1 MTINTI
7 MSNFK
12 PIEGLAKPIGT
23 TEPKTEGIK
32 GKNNFSEML
41 GDALKEVDTLQKTA
55 DKQIEGIV
63 LGSDN
68 VSPHGAM
75 IALEKADMAFQMMNS
90 VRSKIIRAYE
100 EIIRT
105 QV

>member
-1 MTINTI
+1 MAINNI

-12 PIEGLAKPIGT
+12 PVEGITQSQKGAEIRTDK
-23 TEPKTEGIK
+23 PKTQDK
-32 GKNNFSEML
+32 FSEVL
-41 GDALKEVDTLQKTA
+41 GDALKEVDTLQKSA
-55 DKQIEGIV
+55 DKQIEGLV

-68 VSPHGAM
+68 VSPHSAM
-75 IALEKADMAFQMMNS
+75 IALEKADMAFQLMNS